1 MEPQASLTSYQI
13 FNKVAETGNI
23 SQAAKELFISQPAI
37 SKSIQRLEASLHTVL
52 FTRTSRGVTLT
63 EEGKLLY
70 SYTQDA
76 FRALGEGET
85 AVRQASRLG
94 IGHIRIGASATLCKH
109 LLLPYLK
116 DFAALHPHIRFTILC
131 QSTFQ
136 TIELL
141 LSQKIDIGLIG
152 KPENLKGLA
161 FQSVGE
167 IEDIFVAT
175 SAYLENLKL
184 REGYLPEN
192 NEIFSTGNLML
203 LDEKNITRIYI
214 NNYLAGHNIRTGQIL
229 EVNSMDLLIEFAR
242 TGIGIGC
249 VIREFVQEDL
259 RSGQLLLL
267 PLTFSIPKREVG
279 FSYLK
284 NRDLPVH
291 VQKFIEF
298 VSITR

>member
-1 MEPQASLTSYQI
+1 
-13 FNKVAETGNI
+13 
-23 SQAAKELFISQPAI
+23 
-37 SKSIQRLEASLHTVL
+37 
-52 FTRTSRGVTLT
+52 
-63 EEGKLLY
+63 
-70 SYTQDA
+70 
-76 FRALGEGET
+76 
-85 AVRQASRLG
+85 
-94 IGHIRIGASATLCKH
+94 
-109 LLLPYLK
+109 
-116 DFAALHPHIRFTILC
+116 
-131 QSTFQ
+131 
-136 TIELL
+136 
-141 LSQKIDIGLIG
+141 
-152 KPENLKGLA
+152 
-161 FQSVGE
+161 
-167 IEDIFVAT
+167 
-175 SAYLENLKL
+175 
-184 REGYLPEN
+184 
-192 NEIFSTGNLML
+192 ML